1 MKSGAKRTSE
11 PAAAKLLPL
20 AVALALA
27 TASGELGAVTALV
40 PGNVPPPPTGGV
52 TREDGTPLR
61 VALGAWHADA
71 AQSALPPSPNA
82 TIRTVTNCEDDGPG
96 SLREVLLA
104 SASGDTVDLTQLSC
118 SRISLTS
125 GAVVAAV
132 DTLAIEGPASRAFT
146 IDGNNADRVMLHY
159 GAGSLLLRN
168 LTLTRGRH
176 VASGTNVGVAGC
188 LASAGYV
195 TLDHSTIANCATAGE
210 GAYGGC
216 VYAYSLILASSTL
229 SGCDA
234 LGTHPTNET
243 AAFGGAAFV
252 YQIDLVE
259 STVTGSRARH
269 RAGSTRPSYDI
280 GGGVATIHGGLVI
293 DSTIDSNSAGGRG
306 GGLSTFGDLL
316 VRNSTISGNR
326 ADTAFG
332 GGLFI
337 RHPSELDARNSTISA
352 NHAPDGGGVFATST
366 HASLEST
373 IIAGN
378 IAELRGNADFAGSRG
393 VAITGSSNLIGDVA
407 RDVSVPADS
416 LRDDPRL
423 LPLAYNG
430 GATRTQALRGDS
442 PGIDAG
448 NNDAALASDQRGQGY
463 ARVVGAAADI
473 GAFEYDGVAQGPAGT
488 PSPSSVPTLAAWAAG
503 ALVALLAMIG
513 LRAASRDKPHPRAR
527 VMRSM
532 TRPFQ
537 RP

>member
-1 MKSGAKRTSE
+1 MEPGARRDSK
-11 PAAAKLLPL
+11 PAAARLLPL

-27 TASGELGAVTALV
+27 TASGEVGAVTALV
-40 PGNVPPPPTGGV
+40 PGNVPLPPAGGI

-71 AQSALPPSPNA
+71 AQSAVPPSPNA
-82 TIRTVTNCEDDGPG
+82 MVRTVANCDDDGPG
-96 SLREVLLA
+96 SLREVLRA
-104 SASGDTVDLTQLSC
+104 AASGDTVDLTQLSC
-118 SRISLTS
+118 SRISLTT

-132 DTLAIEGPASRAFT
+132 DTLTIEGPASRDFT

-159 GAGSLLLRN
+159 GSGGLLLKN

-195 TLDHSTIANCATAGE
+195 TLDHGTITNCAAAGE

-229 SGCDA
+229 SACDA

-269 RAGSTRPSYDI
+269 RAGASRPSYDI

-293 DSTIDSNSAGGRG
+293 DSTIDSNYAEGRG

-326 ADTAFG
+326 AGNAFG

-337 RHPSELDARNSTISA
+337 RHPSALDARNSTISA
-352 NHAPDGGGVFATST
+352 NRAPDGGGVFATST
-366 HASLEST
+366 QAALEST
-373 IIAGN
+373 IVAGN
-378 IAELRGNADFAGSRG
+378 LADLRGSADISGSRG
-393 VAITGSSNLIGDVA
+393 IAITGSSNLVGDVA
-407 RDVSVPADS
+407 SDVSVPADS
-416 LRDDPRL
+416 VRGDPRL

-442 PGIDAG
+442 PGVDAG
-448 NNDAALASDQRGQGY
+448 NNDASLVSDQRGTGY
-463 ARVVGAAADI
+463 PRVVGSAADI
-473 GAFEYDGVAQGPAGT
+473 GAFEYDGVTQVPSGA
-488 PSPSSVPTLAAWAAG
+488 PSPSSVPTLAAWASA
-503 ALVALLAMIG
+503 ALAALLAIVG
-513 LRAASRDKPHPRAR
+513 LRATSRRA
-527 VMRSM
+527 RSM
-532 TRPFQ
+532 TRRFQ